1 MKQIRRLLPALLLVT
16 SAFAAN
22 VTGRWNGSIDAG
34 GKPTRFVLIVTE
46 ESGGVLKA
54 SLELPEMGGVK
65 LPLDRFTKDAA
76 GAVVFEVRISSAEY
90 AGKLSADGKEIA
102 GEWKQSGAVLPLT
115 FYRPGYEP
123 LRKELPPEKRGLL
136 TMKPCGPAF
145 HEDQELC
152 GKYDVFEDRAAK
164 SGRKISLNVH
174 LLPALTPRPLPDAV
188 FALAGGPGQ
197 SAVQAYIVHPAMQRL
212 RARRDIVLIDQRGTG
227 KSNGLTCDGL
237 FANAQSM
244 FDDVPMM
251 DKLKDCREKLKKI
264 ADLNLYSSDFAMDDV
279 DEVRQALGYDRI
291 NIYGGSYGTTAAL
304 VYLRRHGD
312 HVRTATLKGVA
323 PLDYKIPL
331 AFAKTVQ
338 SSVEY
343 LFNGCAADAECNK
356 DFPDLRGD
364 FNAALKQFD
373 NGPVTAEVVNLTTKT
388 AENIK
393 LTQTAFVSHLR
404 ALLYIPDAVGSLPL
418 MIHLAAQKE
427 FGMFTTTLKTLVDA
441 IGGAMSMGMEMSVI
455 CSEDVPFIT
464 EAEIKA
470 ETGGT
475 WMGAQPIRDMQ
486 KVCAMWSV
494 RKAPDSF
501 IKPVSSDLPVL
512 ILSGDY
518 DPATPPSVAE
528 RIVPY
533 LPNSR
538 HVVLKNSTHGSES
551 GCIADLVAAFVDA
564 GSAKD
569 IDTSCSDQGK
579 FPAFLT
585 LEKLKALMGDTKGK

>member
-1 MKQIRRLLPALLLVT
+1 MKQTRRLFPALLLITST
-16 SAFAAN
+16 SAAT

-46 ESGGVLKA
+46 EPSGVLTA
-54 SLELPEMGGVK
+54 SLELPDMGGVK
-65 LPLDRFTKDAA
+65 LPLDRFARDTA
-76 GAVVFEVRISSAEY
+76 GAIAFELKISSAGY
-90 AGKLSADGKEIA
+90 AGKLSADGNEIA

-123 LRKELPPEKRGLL
+123 LRKDLPPLKRGQL

-145 HEDQELC
+145 REDQELC
-152 GKYDVFEDRAAK
+152 GAYDVFENRAAK
-164 SGRKISLNVH
+164 SGRRISLNVH
-174 LLPALTPRPLPDAV
+174 LLPALAPQPLPDAV

-197 SAVQAYIVHPAMQRL
+197 SAVQAYIAHPAMQKL
-212 RARRDIVLIDQRGTG
+212 RARRDIVLIDQRGAG
-227 KSNGLTCDGL
+227 KSNGLACDGL
-237 FANAQSM
+237 YSDAQSI
-244 FDDVPMM
+244 FDDVPMVE
-251 DKLKDCREKLKKI
+251 KLKDCRQKLGKI
-264 ADLNLYSSDFAMDDV
+264 ADLNLYSTDFAMDDI
-279 DEVRQALGYDRI
+279 DEVRQALGYDRV

-312 HVRTATLKGVA
+312 HVRTVTLKGVA

-338 SSVEY
+338 SSVEF
-343 LFNGCAADAECNK
+343 LFRACAADPECNK
-356 DFPDLRGD
+356 DFPDLRAD
-364 FNAALKQFD
+364 FQAVLKQFD
-373 NGPVTAEVVNLTTKT
+373 KGPVTAEVANVATKT
-388 AENIK
+388 SEKVK
-393 LTQTAFVSHLR
+393 LTQTTFVTQLR
-404 ALLYIPDAVGSLPL
+404 ALLYIPDAAGSLPL

-427 FGMFTTTLKTLVDA
+427 FGMFTTTFKTLVDA
-441 IGGAMSMGMEMSVI
+441 MSGAMSMGMEMSVI

-464 EAEIKA
+464 VAEIKP
-470 ETGGT
+470 ETAGT
-475 WMGAQPIRDMQ
+475 WMGDRPIRDMQ
-486 KVCAMWSV
+486 KVCSMWNV

-501 IKPVSSDLPVL
+501 INPVGSDLPVL

-551 GCIADLVAAFVDA
+551 ACIADLVASFVDA
-564 GSAKD
+564 GSARS
-569 IDTSCSDQGK
+569 IDTSCADQGK
-579 FPAFLT
+579 FPPFLT
-585 LEKLKALMGDTKGK
+585 LEKLKALTDGKDR